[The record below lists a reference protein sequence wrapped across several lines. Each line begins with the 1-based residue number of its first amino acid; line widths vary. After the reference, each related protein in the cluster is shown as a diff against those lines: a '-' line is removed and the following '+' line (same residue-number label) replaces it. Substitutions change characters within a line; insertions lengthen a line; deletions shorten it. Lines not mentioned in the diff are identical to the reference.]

1 MQEERNIRVELLEKS
16 SVFPD
21 RTEQFEHTEKAHES
35 EGKWLLLKNPHDV
48 VLNLDRDGTILFIN
62 PTLPGFTIEDTIG
75 KTIYDFIPS
84 IQHKKIRKAIKEVF
98 KTGEVVS
105 FETSLFGP
113 DGSLLRYS
121 THLSPVKNCD
131 KVVCVAQVFI
141 NITKR
146 KKAKEET
153 KKYKTI
159 SDRAGYGT
167 AMSDLKGNLTYVND
181 SFARMHGYKKV
192 DELIGKNLSVFH
204 NAEQIENV
212 NRLNTQLIRQGNYVA
227 EEVWHTRK
235 DGTTFPAL
243 MNGTLIRSEKGEPLF
258 LAYTIIDITDRNK
271 AKEQL
276 TNTNKRLE
284 YILATSPV
292 TTYMCEAGG
301 NWAATFISENF
312 RDQFDYEPNQ
322 FVEDQNF
329 WVEHVHPDDRQ
340 RIIAGLSRIFEDDF
354 HVHEYRFL
362 HKDGS
367 YRWVHDETRLIRDEQ
382 GKPLECI
389 GYWTDITER
398 KKAEQHLKILDAAIA
413 SSINAVAIADIEG
426 NLTYVNNSFL
436 KMWGYKN
443 DKQILGKPAVKFW
456 QLEERASK
464 VVDVLRNKES
474 WIGELTTKRKDGS
487 TFYVQLSA
495 SSVIDENGELIC
507 MMGSFMDITERK
519 RFMQA
524 IRQSEKRYRT
534 LVESA
539 GETIATINEDG
550 VFLFINKTGAERLGG
565 KPEDFIGKTMWDL
578 FPKKIADR
586 QADGVRKVIN
596 TGKER
601 NVVALT
607 ELQGLLRWNNT
618 SIVPFR
624 DSDGKATTAMVIAR
638 DIHESKRREEELN
651 IYQEKMA
658 RVEQLTSLGTLGAT
672 LAHELT
678 QPLTV
683 IRLSIQNSLAELET
697 MSCPSTVVEDLKKGL
712 SGISSVI
719 SIIGRFRNFARISSE
734 KTVKI
739 VDLRE
744 IAERTV
750 ELLDENAWRAKVTLQ
765 VKGMDILPPI
775 YSHKK
780 DLERLYFSL
789 VENSI
794 QAADGKKSRQVIIS
808 SAIRDGHIELQFS
821 DNCGGIAPEN
831 LKRIFEPFFTTKNVS
846 ERTGLGLCVVER
858 IVSQLGGKVRVE
870 SKLGKGS
877 TFFVTLPIKGEQ
889 R

>member
-1 MQEERNIRVELLEKS
+1 MQEEQDIRVELLEQS

-21 RTEQFEHTEKAHES
+21 HTEQFEHTEKARES
-35 EGKWLLLKNPHDV
+35 EGKWLLLKDPHDV

-62 PTLPGFTIEDTIG
+62 PTLPGYTIEDTIG

-84 IQHKKIRKAIKEVF
+84 QQHKKIRKAIKEVF

-105 FETSLFGP
+105 FETSVFGP
-113 DGSLLRYS
+113 EGSSLRYS

-131 KVVCVAQVFI
+131 KVVCVAQVFT

-167 AMSDLKGNLTYVND
+167 AMSDLKGNFTYVND
-181 SFARMHGYKKV
+181 SFARMHGYKKE
-192 DELIGKNLSVFH
+192 DELIGKNLSIFH
-204 NAEQIENV
+204 NAEQFENV

-258 LAYTIIDITDRNK
+258 LAYTIIDITERNK

-276 TNTNKRLE
+276 TNTNKRLK

-292 TTYMCEAGG
+292 TTYTYEARD
-301 NWAATFISENF
+301 NWAATFISENV
-312 RDQFDYEPNQ
+312 RDQFAYEPNQ

-329 WVEHVHPDDRQ
+329 WVEHIHPDDRQ
-340 RIIAGLSRIFEDDF
+340 RVIVGLSRLFEDDF

-389 GYWTDITER
+389 GYWTDITE
-398 KKAEQHLKILDAAIA
+398 KKRLEQ
-413 SSINAVAIADIEG
+413 V
-426 NLTYVNNSFL
+426 
-436 KMWGYKN
+436 
-443 DKQILGKPAVKFW
+443 
-456 QLEERASK
+456 
-464 VVDVLRNKES
+464 
-474 WIGELTTKRKDGS
+474 
-487 TFYVQLSA
+487 
-495 SSVIDENGELIC
+495 
-507 MMGSFMDITERK
+507 
-519 RFMQA
+519 
-524 IRQSEKRYRT
+524 IRQSEDKYRT

-539 GETIATINEDG
+539 GESIATINKEG
-550 VFLFINKTGAERLGG
+550 VFLFMNESGAERLGG
-565 KPEDFIGKTMWDL
+565 KPEDYIGKTMWDV
-578 FPKKIADR
+578 FPKEIADQ
-586 QADGVRKVIN
+586 QAASVRKVIN

-601 NVVALT
+601 NVVTLT
-607 ELQGLLRWNNT
+607 ELQCQLRWYNT
-618 SIVPFR
+618 SIVPLR
-624 DSDGKATTAMVIAR
+624 DCDGKVTTVMVIAR
-638 DIHESKRREEELN
+638 DIHEFKQAEEELN
-651 IYQEKMA
+651 KYREKMSQ
-658 RVEQLTSLGTLGAT
+658 VEHLASVGTLSAI

-678 QPLTV
+678 EPLTV
-683 IRLSIQNSLAELET
+683 IRLSFQNSLAELET
-697 MSCPSTVVEDLKKGL
+697 MSCPSTVVEDLNKGL
-712 SGISSVI
+712 SEISSVT
-719 SIIGRFRNFARISSE
+719 SIIDKFRNFVRISSE
-734 KTVKI
+734 RTLKI

-744 IAERTV
+744 IAERIV
-750 ELLDENAWRAKVTLQ
+750 ELLDESAWRAKVTLK
-765 VKGMDILPPI
+765 VKGMDMLPPI
-775 YSHKK
+775 YSHEK

-808 SAIRDGHIELQFS
+808 SAIRDGHVELQFS

-831 LKRIFEPFFTTKNVS
+831 LKRIFEPFFTTKHAN
-846 ERTGLGLCVVER
+846 ERTGLGLCVVKR
-858 IVSQLGGKVRVE
+858 IISKLNGKIRVE
-870 SKLGKGS
+870 TKLGKGS
-877 TFFVTLPIKGEQ
+877 TFFITLPIKGKQ